1 LSDENPVGACGAAIR
16 LAREECTA
24 VFQVLRVIVLR
35 GQASLLQA
43 LAASAAFLSVLTFH
57 NVEVFM
63 ATLFKRSALTLL
75 AASVAAVSALL
86 SPGAQAEGKI
96 SIAQQFGIGYLIL
109 DVVRDQQLIE
119 KHGKEQGLD
128 IKVDWS
134 SISGAT
140 AMNEALLAGALDVVS
155 AGVPPMLTIWDRTKG
170 KQNVKA
176 IASLGSMP
184 NYLLTNNPNVKSLKD
199 FTEKDR
205 IAVPAAGVG
214 FQSRT
219 LQIETAKQFGA
230 QNFKKF
236 DDISISLAHPDAT
249 SALIA
254 GGSEINSHF
263 SSPPFQYQELQS
275 PNVHKVLSSYD
286 VLGGQATFN
295 VLYTTEKFHDENP
308 KTYKAFYAALAEA
321 EKIIKADKPAAA
333 QTYIRV
339 EQSKLALPLVEKIVA
354 DPEID
359 FTVVPRRT
367 FIYAEKLQELGVL
380 KNKAAS
386 WKDYFFEEAHGS
398 EGS

>member
-1 LSDENPVGACGAAIR
+1 
-16 LAREECTA
+16 
-24 VFQVLRVIVLR
+24 
-35 GQASLLQA
+35 
-43 LAASAAFLSVLTFH
+43 
-57 NVEVFM
+57 M
-63 ATLFKRSALTLL
+63 ATPFKRSALTLL
-75 AASVAAVSALL
+75 AATLAAGALF
-86 SPGAQAEGKI
+86 SSGARAEGKI

-119 KHGKEQGLD
+119 KHGKAQGLE
-128 IKVDWS
+128 IKVDWN

-140 AMNEALLAGALDVVS
+140 AMNEALLTGALDVVS
-155 AGVPPMLTIWDRTKG
+155 AGVPPMLTVWDRTKG

-176 IASLGSMP
+176 IAALGSMP
-184 NYLLTNNPNVKSLKD
+184 NYLLTNNPNIKTLKD
-199 FTEKDR
+199 FSDKDR

-219 LQIETAKQFGA
+219 LQIETARQFGDD
-230 QNFKKF
+230 QFKKF
-236 DDISISLAHPDAT
+236 DNISVSLPHPDAT
-249 SALIA
+249 AALIA

-263 SSPPFQYQELQS
+263 SSPPFQYQALQN

-286 VLGGQATFN
+286 ILGGPATFN

-308 KTYKAFYAALAEA
+308 KTYKAFYDALAEA

-333 QTYIRV
+333 QAYIRV
-339 EQSKLALPLVEKIVA
+339 EQSKLPLALVEQIVK

-359 FTVVPRRT
+359 FTVVPQRT

-386 WKDYFFEEAHGS
+386 WKDYFFEEAHSGAGS
-398 EGS
+398 

>member
-1 LSDENPVGACGAAIR
+1 MP
-16 LAREECTA
+16 TP
-24 VFQVLRVIVLR
+24 
-35 GQASLLQA
+35 
-43 LAASAAFLSVLTFH
+43 
-57 NVEVFM
+57 
-63 ATLFKRSALTLL
+63 FKRSALTLL
-75 AASVAAVSALL
+75 ATSLAASALF
-86 SPGAQAEGKI
+86 STGAQAEGKI

-128 IKVDWS
+128 IKVDWN

-140 AMNEALLAGALDVVS
+140 AMNEALLTGSLDVVS
-155 AGVPPMLTIWDRTKG
+155 AGVPPMLTVWDRTKG

-176 IASLGSMP
+176 IAALGSMP
-184 NYLLTNNPNVKSLKD
+184 NYLLTNNPNIKTLKD
-199 FTEKDR
+199 FSDKDR

-219 LQIETAKQFGA
+219 LQIETARLFGDA
-230 QNFKKF
+230 QYKKF
-236 DDISISLAHPDAT
+236 DDISVSLPHPDAT
-249 SALIA
+249 AALIA

-263 SSPPFQYQELQS
+263 SSPPFQYQALQN

-308 KTYKAFYAALAEA
+308 KTYKAFYDALAEA
-321 EKIIKADKPAAA
+321 ETIIKADKPAAA
-333 QTYIRV
+333 KAYIRV
-339 EQSKLALPLVEKIVA
+339 EQSKLPLALVEQIVN

-359 FTVVPRRT
+359 FTVVPQRT

-380 KNKAAS
+380 KNKAGS
-386 WKDYFFEEAHGS
+386 WKDYFFEEAHGGA
-398 EGS
+398 GS